1 MRRRSSA
8 LATTTL
14 LMLALIPSLLHAQSK
29 TTGAIRGVVTD
40 ENGARIPGVL
50 VELQSPDMIGGRRA
64 QTTDTTGS
72 YRFPELPPGHYT
84 MVFTIDG
91 YQKLTREGI
100 VVSGS
105 KSFDL
110 PIQLTPRAG
119 EETITVEGQAPLVD
133 VT

>member
-1 MRRRSSA
+1 MRRRVTA
-8 LATTTL
+8 LATSTL
-14 LMLALIPSLLHAQSK
+14 LFLLLTPIPLLAQSK

-50 VELQSPDMIGGRRA
+50 VEIQSPDMIGGRRA
-64 QTTDTTGS
+64 QTTDATGS

-84 MVFTIDG
+84 MIFTIDG

-100 VVSGS
+100 IVGAT

-110 PIQLTPRAG
+110 PIQMTPRAG
-119 EETITVEGQAPLVD
+119 EETITV
-133 VT
+133 